1 MNENNKENNVLNLL
15 LDESETVEKKPDNHV
30 EEEKGTEKY
39 NRKKNGIAILFV
51 VMFSTLLGA
60 GLALS
65 LISKEKKI
73 EPDTPEINNFDEF
86 KRGRISGSLKSAMNT
101 NEKKEKEIDLPVIKP
116 EKEKVRINNYQG
128 GRNRLK
134 DEEILEKYAT
144 AVDPASSENIAG
156 TRSGRRHF
164 VPGGTSN
171 HGGVFIKGERGNKES
186 GKALGINDMKIKVRL
201 EFSIR
206 STAASTI
213 VAVTTED
220 HDRIPKGSKFYG
232 TASGYVNKRTQIRF
246 NKLIVNGAEFSI
258 KGFAI
263 SGRDPGIESEV
274 TDIARENIDSS
285 VKQGI
290 TQTAANV
297 VAKYAGVAGNVTGD
311 AAANTVDPASS
322 EMKKQQEANKMTQ
335 EYRVPAGTAF
345 FIYLE

>member
-1 MNENNKENNVLNLL
+1 MDENNKENNALASL
-15 LDESETVEKKPDNHV
+15 LDETEKILFECDNLTA
-30 EEEKGTEKY
+30 EEKSVKQH
-39 NRKKNGIAILFV
+39 NRKKNGIVILFS

-60 GLALS
+60 GIALS
-65 LISKEKKI
+65 FVNKEKSV
-73 EPDTPEINNFDEF
+73 EPVVPEVKNFDEF
-86 KRGRISGSLKSAMNT
+86 KRGRISGSLRSAMNK
-101 NEKKEKEIDLPVIKP
+101 NEKNEEELELPVVKP

-128 GRNRLK
+128 GKNRIK

-164 VPGGTSN
+164 VPGGSSLQ
-171 HGGVFIKGERGNKES
+171 GGVFIKGGESVKGRGKTLDIS
-186 GKALGINDMKIKVRL
+186 DIKIKVRL

-213 VAVTTED
+213 VAVVTEESGK
-220 HDRIPKGSKFYG
+220 IPKGAKFYG
-232 TASGYVNKRTQIRF
+232 SASGYVNKRTQIRF
-246 NKLIVNGAEFSI
+246 NKLISNGEEFSI

-274 TDIARENIDSS
+274 TDIAKENIDSS

-290 TQTAANV
+290 AQVAANV
-297 VAKYAGVAGNVTGD
+297 VTKYAGVAGNVTGD
-311 AAANTVDPASS
+311 AAANTVEPASS

>member
-30 EEEKGTEKY
+30 EEEKVTEKY
-39 NRKKNGIAILFV
+39 NRKKNGIVILFV

-60 GLALS
+60 GIALS
-65 LISKEKKI
+65 LISKEKNI

-86 KRGRISGSLKSAMNT
+86 KRGRISGSLKSAMNSS
-101 NEKKEKEIDLPVIKP
+101 EKKEEELELPAVKP

-128 GRNRLK
+128 GKNRLK
-134 DEEILEKYAT
+134 DEEILAKYAT

-156 TRSGRRHF
+156 IRSGRRHF
-164 VPGGTSN
+164 VPGGSSN
-171 HGGVFIKGERGNKES
+171 QGGVFIKGGSKNKEN
-186 GKALGINDMKIKVRL
+186 GKTLDISDIKIKVRL

-213 VAVTTED
+213 VAVVTEEND
-220 HDRIPKGSKFYG
+220 KIPKGSKFYG
-232 TASGYVNKRTQIRF
+232 SASGYVNKRTQIRF
-246 NKLIVNGAEFSI
+246 NKLIMNGEEFSV

-263 SGRDPGIESEV
+263 SGHDPGIESEV
-274 TDIARENIDSS
+274 TDIAKENIDSS

-290 TQTAANV
+290 AQTAANV
-297 VAKYAGVAGNVTGD
+297 VAKYAEVAGNVTGD
-311 AAANTVDPASS
+311 AAANTVDPASA
-322 EMKKQQEANKMTQ
+322 EIKKQQEANKMTS
-335 EYRVPAGTAF
+335 EYRVPAGTSF

>member
-1 MNENNKENNVLNLL
+1 MNEFNKENNVLNLL

-30 EEEKGTEKY
+30 EEERGTEKY
-39 NRKKNGIAILFV
+39 NRKKNGIVILFV

-60 GLALS
+60 GIALS

-73 EPDTPEINNFDEF
+73 KPDTPEINNFDEF

-101 NEKKEKEIDLPVIKP
+101 NEKKKEEIDLPVIKP

-128 GRNRLK
+128 GKNRLK
-134 DEEILEKYAT
+134 DEEILAKYAD
-144 AVDPASSENIAG
+144 AVDPAGSDSSSG

-164 VPGGTSN
+164 VPGGSSAQ
-171 HGGVFIKGERGNKES
+171 GGVFIKGGEPDKGG
-186 GKALGINDMKIKVRL
+186 GKTLDISDIKIKVRL

-206 STAASTI
+206 STATSTI
-213 VAVTTED
+213 VAVVTEEND
-220 HDRIPKGSKFYG
+220 KIPKGAKFYG
-232 TASGYVNKRTQIRF
+232 SASGYVNKRTQIRF
-246 NKLIVNGAEFSI
+246 NKLVSNGEEFSI

-290 TQTAANV
+290 AQVAANV
-297 VAKYAGVAGNVTGD
+297 VTKYAGVAGNVTGD

-322 EMKKQQEANKMTQ
+322 EMKKQQEANKMTT
-335 EYRVPAGTAF
+335 EYRVPAGTSF

>member
-1 MNENNKENNVLNLL
+1 MDKNSKENNILNILL
-15 LDESETVEKKPDNHV
+15 EESERTEKNDENSKL
-30 EEEKGTEKY
+30 EEKIFEKHTSG
-39 NRKKNGIAILFV
+39 KKGMLFLFAI
-51 VMFSTLLGA
+51 MFSALFGA
-60 GLALS
+60 GIALS

-73 EPDTPEINNFDEF
+73 EPDAPEINNFDEF
-86 KRGRISGSLKSAMNT
+86 KRGRISGSLRSAMNST
-101 NEKKEKEIDLPVIKP
+101 ETKETELELPVVKP

-128 GRNRLK
+128 GKNRIK
-134 DEEILEKYAT
+134 DEEILAKYAT
-144 AVDPASSENIAG
+144 AVDPAGSDSGSG

-164 VPGGTSN
+164 VPGGSSAQ
-171 HGGVFIKGERGNKES
+171 GGVFIKGGES
-186 GKALGINDMKIKVRL
+186 VKGGGKTLDISDIKIKVRL

-213 VAVTTED
+213 VAVVTEESGK
-220 HDRIPKGSKFYG
+220 IPKGAKFYG
-232 TASGYVNKRTQIRF
+232 SASGYVNKRTQIRF
-246 NKLIVNGAEFSI
+246 NKLMMNGEEFSI

-274 TDIARENIDSS
+274 TDIAKENIDSS

>member
-15 LDESETVEKKPDNHV
+15 LDESETVEKKPDNHA

-39 NRKKNGIAILFV
+39 NRKKNGIVILFV
-51 VMFSTLLGA
+51 VMFSTLLGT

-101 NEKKEKEIDLPVIKP
+101 NEKKEEEIDLPVIKP
-116 EKEKVRINNYQG
+116 EKEKIRINNYQG
-128 GRNRLK
+128 GKNRLK
-134 DEEILEKYAT
+134 DEEILAKYAD
-144 AVDPASSENIAG
+144 AVDPAGSDSSSG

-164 VPGGTSN
+164 VPGGSSAQ
-171 HGGVFIKGERGNKES
+171 GGVFIKGGPDKGG
-186 GKALGINDMKIKVRL
+186 GKTLDISDIKIKVRL

-213 VAVTTED
+213 VAVVTEEND
-220 HDRIPKGSKFYG
+220 KIPKGAKFYG
-232 TASGYVNKRTQIRF
+232 SASGYVNKRTQIRF
-246 NKLIVNGAEFSI
+246 NKLVSNGEEFSI

-263 SGRDPGIESEV
+263 SGHDPGIESEV

-290 TQTAANV
+290 AQTAANV

-322 EMKKQQEANKMTQ
+322 EMKKQQEANKMTT
-335 EYRVPAGTAF
+335 EYRVPAGTSF